1 MKAKAKGP
9 RASISAEAFGTHNKK
24 ADFKPRLV
32 PKSQDVKD

>member
-24 ADFKPRLV
+24 SDFKPRYV
-32 PKSQDVKD
+32 PKPQDVKD